1 MSSRARAEADGIA
14 LPAFDAFW
22 QQGVL
27 EFSRP
32 VRPQILLKD
41 FRDDPLNAPLA
52 TPSGKI
58 ELFSQTIADFGYE
71 ECPGHP
77 YWHEPE
83 AQYQQAVAREWP
95 LHLLSSQPR
104 TRLHSQYDHGS
115 VSRET
120 KIAGRE
126 PLWMHPHDAA
136 ERDIH
141 DGEVVKV
148 FNTRGAL
155 LAGVK
160 LSEAIRPGVVQM
172 STGAWYD
179 PQNTEDAQP
188 LDKHG
193 NPNVLTEDR
202 GSSRLGQ
209 GCSAQSCRVE
219 W

>member
-1 MSSRARAEADGIA
+1 
-14 LPAFDAFW
+14 
-22 QQGVL
+22 
-27 EFSRP
+27 
-32 VRPQILLKD
+32 
-41 FRDDPLNAPLA
+41 
-52 TPSGKI
+52 
-58 ELFSQTIADFGYE
+58 
-71 ECPGHP
+71 
-77 YWHEPE
+77 
-83 AQYQQAVAREWP
+83 
-95 LHLLSSQPR
+95 LLSSQPR

-136 ERDIH
+136 ARDIH

-179 PQNTEDAQP
+179 PRIQKMRSHWINTVIP
-188 LDKHG
+188 MF
-193 NPNVLTEDR
+193 NR
-202 GSSRLGQ
+202 RSRQFASGT
-209 GCSAQSCRVE
+209 RM
-219 W
+219 